1 MALWGKTDADASR
14 PKYLN
19 AEFLAKAIFVDETE
33 AQQPANKARG
43 LNGAGWWL
51 YNTYTDASGSTR
63 YKTELLVAIT
73 EPAANAGD
81 RADDTKAADAA
92 YTITIGTQP
101 ANADT
106 TDGAASFTVVASVT
120 SGGGALAYQW
130 QKKAVGQTRWTN
142 VADATTDTL
151 ALTGQLAA
159 NTGDQYRVKI
169 TSAGGAKEVTSD
181 VATLTFVS

>member
-1 MALWGKTDADASR
+1 MALWGKTDADNSR
-14 PKYLN
+14 PKYLGT
-19 AEFLAKAIFVDETE
+19 ADLAKCIFVDETE

-63 YKTELLVAIT
+63 YKAELLVAIT
-73 EPAANAGD
+73 ESAANAGD

-92 YTITIGTQP
+92 YTITISSQP
-101 ANADT
+101 ANQDT
-106 TDGAASFTVVASVT
+106 SSGGATFSVTASVT

-142 VADATTDTL
+142 VADATSSSL
-151 ALTGQLAA
+151 ALTGQLEA
-159 NTGDQYRVKI
+159 NTGDQYRVKV

-181 VATLTFVS
+181 AATLTFVS

>member
-14 PKYLN
+14 PKHLGTDD
-19 AEFLAKAIFVDETE
+19 LAKCIFVDVTE

-51 YNTYTDASGSTR
+51 YSTYNDSAGTTR
-63 YKTELLVAIT
+63 YKTELLVPMSETAV
-73 EPAANAGD
+73 AAGD

-101 ANADT
+101 ANQNT
-106 TDGAASFTVVASVT
+106 SSGGATFSVAATVT
-120 SGGGALAYQW
+120 SGGGTLAYQW
-130 QKKAVGQTRWTN
+130 QKKVVGATRWTN
-142 VADATTDTL
+142 VSGATSDSL
-151 ALTGQLAA
+151 ALTGQLVG
-159 NTGDQYRVKI
+159 NTGDQYRVKV
-169 TSAGGAKEVTSD
+169 TSAGGAAEVTSN

>member
-1 MALWGKTDADASR
+1 MALWGNTDADASR
-14 PKYLN
+14 PKYLGT
-19 AEFLAKAIFVDETE
+19 ADLAKCIFVDATE

-43 LNGAGWWL
+43 LIGAGWWL

-63 YKTELLVAIT
+63 YKTELLVAMT
-73 EPAANAGD
+73 ASAADAGD

-101 ANADT
+101 ANQDT
-106 TDGAASFTVVASVT
+106 ASGAADFTVVASVT

-130 QKKAVGQTRWTN
+130 QKKAVGSTRWSN
-142 VADATTDTL
+142 VSGATSDTL
-151 ALTGQLAA
+151 ALTAQTAD
-159 NTGDQYRVKI
+159 NTGDQYRVKV
-169 TSAGGAKEVTSD
+169 TSAGGAAEVTSD